1 MNPDKFQQLNK
12 VIHEK
17 GRMAIMSMLAAS
29 AELSFTELRD
39 ALGMTDGN
47 LTTHIRTL
55 KKSGYVSVAKSVQD
69 NRPHTSCALTAAG
82 SKAFVEY
89 VALLEGIV
97 KQARWSEKKTQPNE
111 STAQPLPYKVGLTL
125 LRAEHLGMCFG
136 VRDAI
141 TMARKEVAER
151 PLTVLGEL
159 VHNATVLDDLGQR
172 GVQFENELE
181 SVTTPAAM
189 ITAHGASDKARARVR
204 AAGLQVA
211 DATCP
216 LVHFAHE
223 QIRKLA
229 AAGFHLVIIGRK
241 GQVEVRGLTE
251 DLDECDVVLNEA
263 DIDALAARP
272 HFGVAAQTTQPISR
286 VRELVDYLQARFPK
300 SEVRFVDTVCQPT
313 KQRQESA
320 EEVAFQSDVVL
331 VIGGANSNNTAEL
344 VRTCGKY
351 CDSVHHVQRPDDV
364 RAEWIPETG
373 TLGITAGTSTPDEI
387 IDAVEARVRELSHT
401 SHTREKE
408 VA

>member
-1 MNPDKFQQLNK
+1 MNPETFQQLDK

-55 KKSGYVSVAKSVQD
+55 KKSGYVAVAKSVQD
-69 NRPHTSCALTAAG
+69 NRPLTTCALTAAG
-82 SKAFVEY
+82 RKAFGKY

-97 KQARWSEKKTQPNE
+97 KEARWSEKKTQPNE
-111 STAQPLPYKVGLTL
+111 SFTQPLPYKAGLTL

-141 TMARKEVAER
+141 TMARHEVAAQ
-151 PLTVLGEL
+151 PLTILGEL

-181 SVTTPAAM
+181 RVATPTAM

-204 AAGLQVA
+204 AAGLRVA

-223 QIRKLA
+223 QVHKLA
-229 AAGFHLVIIGRK
+229 AAGFHVVVIGRK
-241 GQVEVRGLTE
+241 GHVEVRGLTE
-251 DLDECDVVLNEA
+251 DLDECDVVLNET
-263 DIDALAARP
+263 DIDALKARP

-320 EEVAFQSDVVL
+320 EEMAFQSDVVL
-331 VIGGANSNNTAEL
+331 VVGGANSNNTAEL

-351 CDSVHHVQRPDDV
+351 CESVHHVQGPDDV

-373 TLGITAGTSTPDEI
+373 VLGITAGTSTPDET
-387 IDAVEARVRELSHT
+387 IDAVESRVREITGALPPAH
-401 SHTREKE
+401 RL
-408 VA
+408 A